1 MPGSN
6 FCLSSS
12 VIVTEKNV
20 SLIIILTCVN
30 WYVLMVLTRISLEVS
45 NVDLAGYF
53 IYPLLKK
60 RSQSFCL
67 VFNLVVFLF
76 LICTSSFC
84 ILDINPF
91 SYIRFANILSCRL
104 EVDFIVISI

>member
-91 SYIRFANILSCRL
+91 SSVQFSRS
-104 EVDFIVISI
+104 VVSDFVTP